1 MAGKFEN
8 FILGLRQKAKISAGN
23 NCYASLNCHLGFE
36 PSRRDDLE
44 SLGYILIDFLKGT
57 LLKCDFLKSFQF

>member
-1 MAGKFEN
+1 MAGEFEI
-8 FILGLRQKAKISAGN
+8 FILRLRQKAEIFVGN

-57 LLKCDFLKSFQF
+57 LLKC